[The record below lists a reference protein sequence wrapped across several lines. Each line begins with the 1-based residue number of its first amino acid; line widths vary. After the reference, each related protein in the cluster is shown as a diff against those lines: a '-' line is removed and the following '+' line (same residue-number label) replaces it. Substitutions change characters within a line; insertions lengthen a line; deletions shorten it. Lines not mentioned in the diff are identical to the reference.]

1 MLVSLRTL
9 LNICYSIVCL
19 LFFFSWKAECK
30 CDFFWCLSSGIFS
43 HWLHTAERGGLH
55 RHSFWE
61 TIAETL
67 CPCVRSLGG
76 FQESF
81 ELFSGKQREHWFALE
96 RWVDTLERRR
106 SWCVSYYSESA
117 LSLRRFND
125 KSMFIQN
132 TDLQEWNEVI
142 KKLKSQKHIA
152 KGSFQLQ

>member
-1 MLVSLRTL
+1 MFITTL
-9 LNICYSIVCL
+9 FVFFSF
-19 LFFFSWKAECK
+19 FFFSRKAECK
-30 CDFFWCLSSGIFS
+30 NYFFWYLSSQIFS

-67 CPCVRSLGG
+67 CPCGRLLGG
-76 FQESF
+76 FQEGF
-81 ELFSGKQREHWFALE
+81 ELFSGKQSEHWFALE
-96 RWVDTLERRR
+96 RCVGTLERRR

-142 KKLKSQKHIA
+142 KKVKIA
-152 KGSFQLQ
+152 KTYC